1 MSYSRIDLENQK
13 GPSVTEVPLDTLSPS
28 TTLSAPSQLRL
39 YQILIGNID
48 APAPTGRGGAQRS
61 SFYHRVV
68 AQERHARTWYWV
80 TGLTFAALVAAQI
93 IFCLSIVRDSI
104 FPAFHVAH

>member
-13 GPSVTEVPLDTLSPS
+13 GLSVTEVPLDTVS
-28 TTLSAPSQLRL
+28 TTQTAPSQLRI
-39 YQILIGNID
+39 YQTLIGNID
-48 APAPTGRGGAQRS
+48 APAPTGRSRAKQS

-68 AQERHARTWYWV
+68 AQERKARTWYWI

-93 IFCLSIVRDSI
+93 IFCLSIV
-104 FPAFHVAH
+104 